1 MSSFG
6 ERVRET
12 RIARGMTQQELADA
26 IGMKSRSTINKIEL
40 GSRNTKLD
48 TATKIARALNADPD
62 YLVFGDEEDRKA
74 EIERLFNLLP
84 DDQQES
90 VLSFLRS
97 MLGPRAEQ

>member
-12 RIARGMTQQELADA
+12 RIARGMTQQQLADA

-48 TATKIARALNADPD
+48 TATKIARALNVDPD
-62 YLVFGDEEDRKA
+62 YYDADLIADFQKHSPLERIKA
-74 EIERLFNLLP
+74 KK
-84 DDQQES
+84 
-90 VLSFLRS
+90 
-97 MLGPRAEQ
+97 

>member
-48 TATKIARALNADPD
+48 TATKIARALSVDPD

>member
-40 GSRNTKLD
+40 GSRTEERHS
-48 TATKIARALNADPD
+48 TVQSRAWRGN
-62 YLVFGDEEDRKA
+62 R
-74 EIERLFNLLP
+74 
-84 DDQQES
+84 
-90 VLSFLRS
+90 
-97 MLGPRAEQ
+97 

>member
-48 TATKIARALNADPD
+48 TATKIARALNVDPD

-97 MLGPRAEQ
+97 MLGERAEQ